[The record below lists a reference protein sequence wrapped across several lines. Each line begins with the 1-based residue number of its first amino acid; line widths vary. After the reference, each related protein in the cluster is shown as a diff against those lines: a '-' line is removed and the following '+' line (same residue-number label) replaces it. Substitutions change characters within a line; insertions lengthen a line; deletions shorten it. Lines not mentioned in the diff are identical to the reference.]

1 MVGFAALF
9 LALIATGVS
18 VFSYLNAHFAQA
30 NGRRGKAGPRAN
42 CSLYYLLSAA
52 FIGLAA
58 IYLLILILSNQFQYA
73 YVFGYSSKDL
83 PLAYK
88 ISAFWAGQ
96 EGSFLLWLVFHALF
110 GIILSRRQSVSAGTM
125 AAYGIV
131 QLVLLTILLA
141 KSPFMMLPETRAD
154 GAGLNPLLQ
163 DPWMAIHPPVIF
175 LGYAGLA
182 IPFAYAIGGLLAN
195 EHRRWIDQALPW
207 TLFAWSAL
215 GAGIFIGGF
224 WAYKVLGWGGYWAW
238 DPVENSSLVPWLTAG
253 ALVHLLLIAKIRPAA
268 VKPSY
273 LASVFTFVLV
283 LYGTF
288 LTRSGILSDFSTHS
302 FTDEGIGG
310 LLAGIVMM
318 VTAAAL
324 VLLIIRWP
332 GLPEG
337 DIYPTVK
344 SREFMMAAG
353 ALTLAALAALVLVGM
368 STPLIT
374 MLLGNPQN
382 VSTNFYNTS
391 SLPLAALLFLFLTI
405 APLVSWGENRTSL
418 LKKYW
423 WLLVIGHA
431 GLLLS
436 IWFGMRNIMIM
447 TVLSLALTALL
458 INLGGTRRGLT
469 WVGGVTHAGIAVM
482 IIGIIASSAYSRTEV
497 LNFAPGQTH
506 FVFGKKIT
514 YTGIEPAADGKGFF
528 QSFQIENQDM
538 VRAFT
543 KLNWEGRPAAR
554 EPGIHRELGA
564 DLYFAPVTKEENT
577 AGKEIILVK
586 GEEKSEDGLTIKF
599 SRFGMVGNDPQ
610 TMRVYALLE
619 VVKGGRT
626 EEIKPELVYV
636 NGHFQPLPV
645 KAFGEYEIALHAVNT
660 AEGKIRVAVQNLA
673 SIGKPDAI
681 TVEISHKPL
690 INFVW
695 LGATVIALGTLWAGW
710 NRARHITPQREA
722 GPSGPNLAV
731 R

>member
-9 LALIATGVS
+9 LALIATGIS
-18 VFSYLNAHFAQA
+18 VFSYFNAHFAQV
-30 NGRRGKAGPRAN
+30 NRPTGKVGPRGN
-42 CSLYYLLSAA
+42 CALYYLVSAV
-52 FIGLAA
+52 FIGIAA

-73 YVFGYSSKDL
+73 YVFSYSAKDL

-110 GIILSRRQSVSAGTM
+110 GIILSRQQAVAAGTM
-125 AAYGIV
+125 AAYGLV

-141 KSPFMMLPETRAD
+141 KNPFMMLVEPRAD

-163 DPWMAIHPPVIF
+163 DPWMAIHPPLIF
-175 LGYAGLA
+175 LGYAGLT
-182 IPFAYAIGGLLAN
+182 IPFAYAMGGLLAN
-195 EHRRWIDQALPW
+195 EHRRWIEQALPW
-207 TLFAWSAL
+207 TLFAWSVL

-253 ALVHLLLIAKIRPAA
+253 ALVHFLLIAKVRPAA
-268 VKPSY
+268 VKPSC

-302 FTDEGIGG
+302 FTDEGVGG
-310 LLAGIVMM
+310 LLAGMVML

-332 GLPEG
+332 GLPAG
-337 DIYPTVK
+337 DIYPAVK

-382 VSTNFYNTS
+382 VSAAFYNTS
-391 SLPLAALLFLFLTI
+391 SLPLAALLLLFLTI
-405 APLVSWGENRTSL
+405 APLVAWGENRTSL

-423 WLLVIGHA
+423 WLLAIGLA

-436 IWFGMRNIMIM
+436 IWFGIRDVIIM

-458 INLGGTRRGLT
+458 INLGGNRRGLT
-469 WVGGVTHAGIAVM
+469 WAGAITHAGVAVM
-482 IIGIIASSAYSRTEV
+482 IIGIIASSTHSRTEV
-497 LNFAPGQTH
+497 LDFAPGQTH
-506 FVFGKKIT
+506 SVFGKKIT
-514 YTGIEPAADGKGFF
+514 YAGIEPAADGKGFF
-528 QSFQIENQDM
+528 QSFQLETQDM
-538 VRAFT
+538 VRVLT
-543 KLNWEGRPAAR
+543 KLNWEGRPAVR

-564 DLYFAPVTKEENT
+564 DLYFAPVMKDERVD
-577 AGKEIILVK
+577 GKEITLAK
-586 GEEKSEDGLTIKF
+586 GEEKSEEGLTIKF
-599 SRFGMVGNDPQ
+599 SRFGMTGHDAQ

-619 VVKGGRT
+619 VAKEGRT
-626 EEIKPELVYV
+626 EEVKPELAYV
-636 NGHFQPLPV
+636 NGQFKPLPA
-645 KAFGEYEIALHAVNT
+645 KAFGDYELALYAVNT
-660 AEGKIRVAVQNLA
+660 AEGKIRVAVRNLA
-673 SIGKPDAI
+673 AAAKPDAI

-690 INFVW
+690 INLVW
-695 LGATVIALGTLWAGW
+695 LGAAVIAFGTLWAGW
-710 NRARHITPQREA
+710 NRARHIIPQREA
-722 GPSGPNLAV
+722 DPSGPNLAV